1 MNEKYD
7 NFKVR
12 LRSREDGT
20 FIVFV
25 DYYKNGVL
33 IDQKRTTNIKFIQR
47 IIDTATSTIKDAE
60 LSENNLE
67 ANYQKQGTIIIEN
80 YEKIKK
86 SNILSSFASKV
97 DKKLKKVKKQD
108 KKEILA
114 GVKNLKVTKNKS
126 IFKKI
131 ALKTSKFIP
140 ITTLAIVA
148 MTQLAPIIN
157 NLQDF
162 NLYSSKQVIA
172 NDYVASNLSDNR
184 VYAKMLRSDNQDILV
199 PVIESENQ
207 NINEN
212 NNELS
217 ESVSTSV
224 PVEETVVPQAVE
236 TTTSVEEVVTPKVVE
251 TPAPVQEIVTPD
263 VVETP
268 APVEEIVTPDVVE
281 TPAPVEEVVTPDV
294 VETPAPVQEIVTPD
308 VVETP
313 APVEEVVTP
322 EVVETPAPVQEIVT
336 PEVIETPAP
345 VEEIVTPDVVETPAP
360 VEEIV
365 TPDVVETP
373 APVEEVVTPEVVRT
387 PAPVQEIV
395 TPDVVETPV
404 PVEEIVTPEVIET
417 PAPVEESMPS
427 EAIVPVNDSLLI
439 DDNVET
445 VSDNNSNLSSY
456 GLENSSGIFK
466 SNSYADKLTP
476 EEKAKFAAIIAG
488 EDSYSYEG
496 SLAAASTVLNRCD
509 TANFASYGGDDPYKQ
524 LTAPSQFVA
533 KNSALAQTYLN
544 HPEQIPD
551 FVMAAVDDA
560 LNGYRNHNYL
570 SFRAS
575 SGNDRTQIGSNGNWY
590 FNQSSEVPNYGYV
603 ENNKS
608 K

>member
-1 MNEKYD
+1 M
-7 NFKVR
+7 
-12 LRSREDGT
+12 
-20 FIVFV
+20 
-25 DYYKNGVL
+25 
-33 IDQKRTTNIKFIQR
+33 
-47 IIDTATSTIKDAE
+47 
-60 LSENNLE
+60 
-67 ANYQKQGTIIIEN
+67 
-80 YEKIKK
+80 
-86 SNILSSFASKV
+86 
-97 DKKLKKVKKQD
+97 
-108 KKEILA
+108 
-114 GVKNLKVTKNKS
+114 
-126 IFKKI
+126 
-131 ALKTSKFIP
+131 
-140 ITTLAIVA
+140 
-148 MTQLAPIIN
+148 
-157 NLQDF
+157 
-162 NLYSSKQVIA
+162 
-172 NDYVASNLSDNR
+172 
-184 VYAKMLRSDNQDILV
+184 
-199 PVIESENQ
+199 
-207 NINEN
+207 
-212 NNELS
+212 
-217 ESVSTSV
+217 
-224 PVEETVVPQAVE
+224 
-236 TTTSVEEVVTPKVVE
+236 
-251 TPAPVQEIVTPD
+251 
-263 VVETP
+263 
-268 APVEEIVTPDVVE
+268 
-281 TPAPVEEVVTPDV
+281 VTPDV

>member
-236 TTTSVEEVVTPKVVE
+236 TTTSVEEVVTP
-251 TPAPVQEIVTPD
+251 
-263 VVETP
+263 
-268 APVEEIVTPDVVE
+268 
-281 TPAPVEEVVTPDV
+281 
-294 VETPAPVQEIVTPD
+294 
-308 VVETP
+308 
-313 APVEEVVTP
+313 

-345 VEEIVTPDVVETPAP
+345 VEEIVTPEVVETP
-360 VEEIV
+360 
-365 TPDVVETP
+365 T
-373 APVEEVVTPEVVRT
+373 
-387 PAPVQEIV
+387 
-395 TPDVVETPV
+395 
-404 PVEEIVTPEVIET
+404 
-417 PAPVEESMPS
+417 PVEESMPS

>member
-236 TTTSVEEVVTPKVVE
+236 TTTSVEEVVTP
-251 TPAPVQEIVTPD
+251 
-263 VVETP
+263 
-268 APVEEIVTPDVVE
+268 
-281 TPAPVEEVVTPDV
+281 
-294 VETPAPVQEIVTPD
+294 
-308 VVETP
+308 
-313 APVEEVVTP
+313 

-373 APVEEVVTPEVVRT
+373 APVEEIVTPEVVET
-387 PAPVQEIV
+387 PA
-395 TPDVVETPV
+395 

-417 PAPVEESMPS
+417 PAPVEEIVTPEVVETPTPVEESMPS

>member
-1 MNEKYD
+1 MDEKYD

-86 SNILSSFASKV
+86 SNIMSSFASKV

-236 TTTSVEEVVTPKVVE
+236 TTTSVEEVVTP
-251 TPAPVQEIVTPD
+251 
-263 VVETP
+263 
-268 APVEEIVTPDVVE
+268 
-281 TPAPVEEVVTPDV
+281 
-294 VETPAPVQEIVTPD
+294 
-308 VVETP
+308 
-313 APVEEVVTP
+313 
-322 EVVETPAPVQEIVT
+322 EVVE
-336 PEVIETPAP
+336 
-345 VEEIVTPDVVETPAP
+345 
-360 VEEIV
+360 
-365 TPDVVETP
+365 
-373 APVEEVVTPEVVRT
+373 T

>member
-236 TTTSVEEVVTPKVVE
+236 TTTSVEEVVTPEVVE

-263 VVETP
+263 VVETPAPVQEIVTPDVVKTP

-345 VEEIVTPDVVETPAP
+345 VEEIVTPDVV
-360 VEEIV
+360 
-365 TPDVVETP
+365 
-373 APVEEVVTPEVVRT
+373 
-387 PAPVQEIV
+387 
-395 TPDVVETPV
+395 
-404 PVEEIVTPEVIET
+404 ET

-551 FVMAAVDDA
+551 FVIAAVDDA

>member
-236 TTTSVEEVVTPKVVE
+236 TTTSVEEVVTPK
-251 TPAPVQEIVTPD
+251 
-263 VVETP
+263 
-268 APVEEIVTPDVVE
+268 
-281 TPAPVEEVVTPDV
+281 V

>member
-1 MNEKYD
+1 MDEKYD

-86 SNILSSFASKV
+86 SNIMSSFASKV

-236 TTTSVEEVVTPKVVE
+236 TTTPVEEVVTPEVVE
-251 TPAPVQEIVTPD
+251 TPAPVEEMVTPDVVQTPAPVQEIVTPE
-263 VVETP
+263 VVQ
-268 APVEEIVTPDVVE
+268 

-294 VETPAPVQEIVTPD
+294 VETPAPVEEIVTPE
-308 VVETP
+308 VVEAPAPVEEIVTPEVVQTP

-322 EVVETPAPVQEIVT
+322 EVVETPAPVEEIVTPDVVETPAPVQEIVT

-345 VEEIVTPDVVETPAP
+345 VEEIVTPEVVETPAP

-365 TPDVVETP
+365 TP
-373 APVEEVVTPEVVRT
+373 EVV
-387 PAPVQEIV
+387 
-395 TPDVVETPV
+395 
-404 PVEEIVTPEVIET
+404 ET

-476 EEKAKFAAIIAG
+476 EEKVKFAAIIAG
-488 EDSYSYEG
+488 EDSYSYDG

-509 TANFASYGGDDPYKQ
+509 TANFASYGGNDPYKQ

>member
-268 APVEEIVTPDVVE
+268 
-281 TPAPVEEVVTPDV
+281 
-294 VETPAPVQEIVTPD
+294 
-308 VVETP
+308 
-313 APVEEVVTP
+313 
-322 EVVETPAPVQEIVT
+322 
-336 PEVIETPAP
+336 
-345 VEEIVTPDVVETPAP
+345 
-360 VEEIV
+360 
-365 TPDVVETP
+365 
-373 APVEEVVTPEVVRT
+373 
-387 PAPVQEIV
+387 
-395 TPDVVETPV
+395 V

>member
-1 MNEKYD
+1 MDEKYD

-86 SNILSSFASKV
+86 SNIMSSFASKV

-236 TTTSVEEVVTPKVVE
+236 TTTSVEEVVTP
-251 TPAPVQEIVTPD
+251 
-263 VVETP
+263 
-268 APVEEIVTPDVVE
+268 
-281 TPAPVEEVVTPDV
+281 
-294 VETPAPVQEIVTPD
+294 
-308 VVETP
+308 
-313 APVEEVVTP
+313 

-373 APVEEVVTPEVVRT
+373 APVEEIVTPDVVETPAPVEEVVTPEVVQT

>member
-236 TTTSVEEVVTPKVVE
+236 TTTSVEEVVTP
-251 TPAPVQEIVTPD
+251 
-263 VVETP
+263 
-268 APVEEIVTPDVVE
+268 
-281 TPAPVEEVVTPDV
+281 
-294 VETPAPVQEIVTPD
+294 
-308 VVETP
+308 
-313 APVEEVVTP
+313 

-373 APVEEVVTPEVVRT
+373 APVEE
-387 PAPVQEIV
+387 IV
-395 TPDVVETPV
+395 TPDVVETPAPV
-404 PVEEIVTPEVIET
+404 EEIVTPEVVETPAPVEEIVTPEVIET
-417 PAPVEESMPS
+417 PAPVEEIVTPEVVETPTPVEESMPS

>member
-199 PVIESENQ
+199 PVMESENQ

-236 TTTSVEEVVTPKVVE
+236 TTTS
-251 TPAPVQEIVTPD
+251 
-263 VVETP
+263 
-268 APVEEIVTPDVVE
+268 
-281 TPAPVEEVVTPDV
+281 
-294 VETPAPVQEIVTPD
+294 
-308 VVETP
+308 
-313 APVEEVVTP
+313 VEEVVTP

-373 APVEEVVTPEVVRT
+373 APVEE
-387 PAPVQEIV
+387 IV
-395 TPDVVETPV
+395 TPDVVETPAPV
-404 PVEEIVTPEVIET
+404 EEIVTPEVVETPAPVEEIVTPEVIET
-417 PAPVEESMPS
+417 PAPVEEIVTPEVVETPTPVEESMPS

>member
-60 LSENNLE
+60 LTGNNLE

-86 SNILSSFASKV
+86 SNIMSSFASKV

-268 APVEEIVTPDVVE
+268 
-281 TPAPVEEVVTPDV
+281 
-294 VETPAPVQEIVTPD
+294 
-308 VVETP
+308 
-313 APVEEVVTP
+313 
-322 EVVETPAPVQEIVT
+322 
-336 PEVIETPAP
+336 
-345 VEEIVTPDVVETPAP
+345 
-360 VEEIV
+360 
-365 TPDVVETP
+365 
-373 APVEEVVTPEVVRT
+373 
-387 PAPVQEIV
+387 
-395 TPDVVETPV
+395 V
-404 PVEEIVTPEVIET
+404 PVEEIVTPEVFET

-439 DDNVET
+439 DDNAEN

-476 EEKAKFAAIIAG
+476 EEKVKFAAIIAG

-575 SGNDRTQIGSNGNWY
+575 SGSDRTQIGSNGNWY